1 MPREAGQERAHNVDR
16 GMTYVWG
23 SCWSSIMDAFRSEYK
38 LKLERRKRKRKVSC
52 FLYMYNGVL
61 YNAKA

>member
-1 MPREAGQERAHNVDR
+1 MFGVLAGP
-16 GMTYVWG
+16 
-23 SCWSSIMDAFRSEYK
+23 SIMDAFRSEYK